1 MIVLIILVFYF
12 YGCISVT
19 KMIRDFY
26 DILGEDGYYEL
37 LRDSGYS
44 SVDSFNRRI
53 KLINWLLILFWPIIA
68 IIITIRKIERR
79 GN

>member
-19 KMIRDFY
+19 KIIRDFY
-26 DILGEDGYYEL
+26 DVLGEDGYYEL

-44 SVDSFNRRI
+44 VDSFNRRI
-53 KLINWLLILFWPIIA
+53 RLINWLLVLFWPIVA
-68 IIITIRKIERR
+68 IVIITRKIKRR